1 MISVHGLI
9 RGKEP
14 ELGRDPDTGGQ
25 VGYVLDL
32 VHALTNNAGV
42 EKVDLLTRKVESQAI
57 SADYA
62 VDEEVLSPNSR
73 IVRLQCGPRRY
84 IRKEALWPYLD
95 EFVDRALQHFKAQD
109 RLPDIIH
116 THYADAGYVGLQ
128 LASMLNIP
136 QIHTGHSLG
145 RVKQQYLLDGGMT
158 KTQIER
164 RFRISRRIEVE
175 EQVLD
180 QAAMIITSTRQEADQ
195 QYGLYER
202 THPNRIKVIPP
213 GLDLSRFHPPDR
225 EWRPSQAIH
234 KEVDRFLTKPNKPMI
249 LTIARA
255 DRRKNLEGLVEAYG
269 KSRELQARANLVIV
283 AGNRDEIANLEESAA
298 HILTNI
304 LLLIDNYAL
313 NGKVSLPKHHQ
324 PDEVPEL
331 FRLAAK
337 RRGVF
342 VNSAITEAF
351 GLTLLEAAASGIPI
365 VAPDDGGPI
374 DIVRL
379 CRNGLLVET
388 LNSKALADSLLTIVT
403 PGPKWRQ
410 LARNGIAGVRNHY
423 AWDAHVNK
431 YLKEIRQVIRGNRKS
446 TRHRIEL
453 LHKPPLIHANRILAL
468 DIDNVLLGDNSG
480 LKKLLEWIDGHKK
493 GTIFAVA
500 TGRSLH
506 DALDVLRENYAPI
519 PEVIISSVGS
529 EIHYGPR
536 ILPDLGWATH
546 IRYSW
551 RREETVNALKEVPGL
566 ELQPKVNQGEFKI
579 SYNVRR
585 RAIPPLEEISKLLTS
600 RGLRANLIYSHGAFL
615 DVLPIRASKGRA
627 IRYLS
632 YKWSIPLEKILVAG
646 DSGND
651 EEMLEGRTLGV
662 VVGNYSPEIEHLR
675 GHHQIYF
682 AKSDYA
688 FGVLEGI
695 DHYHF
700 CESKG
705 CSSSNHRTECDAGSS
720 QRKPQ
725 EGLDKNLSKGTIT
738 R

>member
-1 MISVHGLI
+1 MVSVHGLI
-9 RGKEP
+9 RSKEP

-32 VHALTNNAGV
+32 VHALANNTGV
-42 EKVDLLTRKVESQAI
+42 EKVDLLTRKVESPSI

-62 VDEEVLSPNSR
+62 ADEEALSPNSR
-73 IVRLQCGPRRY
+73 IVRLRCGPRRY

-109 RLPDIIH
+109 RLPDILH
-116 THYADAGYVGLQ
+116 THYADAGYIGLQ
-128 LASMLNIP
+128 LSNMLNIP

-145 RVKQQYLLDGGMT
+145 RVKLQYLLEGGMT
-158 KTQIER
+158 ETQIER
-164 RFRISRRIEVE
+164 RFRISRRIDVE

-180 QAAMIITSTRQEADQ
+180 QAAMIIASTRQEADQ

-213 GLDLSRFHPPDR
+213 GMDLSRFHPPDR

-234 KEVDRFLTKPNKPMI
+234 EEVDRFLTKPNKPMI

-269 KSRELQARANLVIV
+269 QSPELQDRSNLVIV
-283 AGNRDEIANLEESAA
+283 AGNRDEISNLEESAA
-298 HILTNI
+298 QILTNI
-304 LLLIDNYAL
+304 LLLIDKYAL
-313 NGKVSLPKHHQ
+313 NGKVSMPKHHQ

-365 VAPDDGGPI
+365 IAPDDGGPI
-374 DIVRL
+374 DIVRH

-388 LNSKALADSLLTIVT
+388 LNPAALADALLAVVT
-403 PGPKWRQ
+403 AGPKWRQ
-410 LARNGIAGVRNHY
+410 WARNGVAGVKNHY

-431 YLKEIRQVIRGNRKS
+431 YLKEVRQVIRGSRKA

-453 LHKPPLIHANRILAL
+453 LHKPPLIHASRILAL
-468 DIDNVLLGDNSG
+468 DIDNVLLGDSDG
-480 LKKLLEWIDGHKK
+480 LRKLLEWMDEHRK
-493 GTIFAVA
+493 GTMFAVA
-500 TGRSLH
+500 TGRSLRE
-506 DALDVLRENYAPI
+506 ALAVLRENNVPT
-519 PEVIISSVGS
+519 PEVLISSVGS
-529 EIHYGPR
+529 EIHYGPK

-551 RREETVNALKEVPGL
+551 RREDTLIALKEVPGL
-566 ELQPKVNQGEFKI
+566 EPQPMPNQGEFKI
-579 SYNVRR
+579 SYNVTDS
-585 RAIPPLEEISKLLTS
+585 AIPPLDQVSNLLAS

-632 YKWSIPLEKILVAG
+632 YKWSVPLEKILVAG

-662 VVGNYSPEIEHLR
+662 VVGNYSPELERLR

-682 AKSDYA
+682 AKSSYA
-688 FGVLEGI
+688 LGVLEGI
-695 DHYHF
+695 EHYHF
-700 CESKG
+700 CEARG
-705 CSSSNHRTECDAGSS
+705 CASNHPAE
-720 QRKPQ
+720 PQ
-725 EGLDKNLSKGTIT
+725 A
-738 R
+738 

>member
-1 MISVHGLI
+1 MVSVHGLI

-32 VHALTNNAGV
+32 VHALANNSGV
-42 EKVDLLTRKVESQAI
+42 EKVDLLTRKVESPSI
-57 SADYA
+57 SDDYA
-62 VDEEVLSPNSR
+62 ANYETLSPNSR
-73 IVRLQCGPRRY
+73 IVRLRCGPRRY

-109 RLPDIIH
+109 RLPDILH

-128 LASMLNIP
+128 LSNMLNIP

-145 RVKQQYLLDGGMT
+145 RVKLQYLLDGGMT
-158 KTQIER
+158 RTQIER
-164 RFRISRRIEVE
+164 RFRISRRIDIE

-180 QAAMIITSTRQEADQ
+180 QAAMIIASTRQEADQ

-202 THPNRIKVIPP
+202 TRPNRIQVIPP
-213 GLDLSRFHPPDR
+213 GMDLSRFHPPDR
-225 EWRPSQAIH
+225 EWRPAQAIH
-234 KEVDRFLTKPNKPMI
+234 EEVDRFLTKPNKPMI

-269 KSRELQARANLVIV
+269 QSPELQHRSNLVIV
-283 AGNRDEIANLEESAA
+283 AGNRDEISNLEESAA
-298 HILTNI
+298 QILTNI

-313 NGKVSLPKHHQ
+313 NGKVSIPKHHQ

-351 GLTLLEAAASGIPI
+351 GLTLLEAAASGVPI

-374 DIVRL
+374 DIVRH

-388 LNSKALADSLLTIVT
+388 LNPKALADALLAVVT
-403 PGPKWRQ
+403 AGPKWRQ
-410 LARNGIAGVRNHY
+410 WARNGVAGVKNHY

-431 YLKEIRQVIRGNRKS
+431 YLKEVRQVIRGSRKA

-453 LHKPPLIHANRILAL
+453 LHKPPLIHASRILAL
-468 DIDNVLLGDNSG
+468 DIDNVLLGDNDG
-480 LKKLLEWIDGHKK
+480 LRKLLAWIYEHRK

-500 TGRSLH
+500 TGRSLGE
-506 DALDVLRENYAPI
+506 ALAVLRENNVPT
-519 PEVIISSVGS
+519 PEVLISSVGS
-529 EIHYGPR
+529 EIHYGPK

-551 RREETVNALKEVPGL
+551 RREDTLIALKEVPGL
-566 ELQPKVNQGEFKI
+566 EPQPTSNQGEFKI
-579 SYNVRR
+579 SYNVTDS
-585 RAIPPLEEISKLLTS
+585 AMPPLDQVSNLLAS

-632 YKWSIPLEKILVAG
+632 YKWSVPLEKILVAG

-662 VVGNYSPEIEHLR
+662 VVGNYSPELERLR

-682 AKSDYA
+682 AKSGNA
-688 FGVLEGI
+688 LGVLEGI
-695 DHYHF
+695 EHYHF
-700 CESKG
+700 CEFRG
-705 CSSSNHRTECDAGSS
+705 CASNHRTE
-720 QRKPQ
+720 PQ
-725 EGLDKNLSKGTIT
+725 A
-738 R
+738 

>member
-1 MISVHGLI
+1 MVSVHGLI

-32 VHALTNNAGV
+32 VRALADNPGV
-42 EKVDLLTRKVESQAI
+42 EKVDLLTRKVENPAI
-57 SADYA
+57 SSDYA
-62 VDEEVLSPNSR
+62 IDEEWLSPNSR
-73 IVRLQCGPRRY
+73 IVRLRCGPRRY

-95 EFVDRALQHFKAQD
+95 EFTDRTLQHFKAQD
-109 RLPDIIH
+109 RLPDVIH

-128 LASMLNIP
+128 LSGILNIP

-145 RVKQQYLLDGGMT
+145 RVKRQYLLEGGMT
-158 KTQIER
+158 SSQIER
-164 RFRISRRIEVE
+164 HFRISHRIEIE

-180 QAAMIITSTRQEADQ
+180 RAALVITSTRQEAEQ

-202 THPNRIKVIPP
+202 TRPNRIKVIPP

-225 EWRPSQAIH
+225 DWHPAPAIQT
-234 KEVDRFLTKPNKPMI
+234 EVDRFLTRPNKPMI

-269 KSRELQARANLVIV
+269 KNPELQKHANLVVV
-283 AGNRDEIANLEESAA
+283 AGNRDHISDLEESAA
-298 HILTNI
+298 EILTKM
-304 LLLIDNYAL
+304 LLLIDDYGL
-313 NGKVSLPKHHQ
+313 NGKVSMPKHHQ
-324 PDEVPEL
+324 PDEVPDL

-351 GLTLLEAAASGIPI
+351 GLTLLEAAASGVPI
-365 VAPDDGGPI
+365 VAPDDGGPV
-374 DIVRL
+374 DIIRH

-388 LNSKALADSLLTIVT
+388 LNRDALSEALLSVVT
-403 PGPKWRQ
+403 SGPKWRQ
-410 LARNGIAGVRNHY
+410 WAKNGVSGVKNHY
-423 AWDAHVNK
+423 AWDAHVRK
-431 YLKEIRQVIRGNRKS
+431 YLKEVRQIVRGNRKS

-453 LHKPPLIHANRILAL
+453 LAKPPLLRANRMLAL
-468 DIDNVLLGDNSG
+468 DIDNVLIGDRAA
-480 LKKLLEWIDGHKK
+480 LKKLLEWISLHQK

-500 TGRSLH
+500 TGRSLEE
-506 DALDVLRENYAPI
+506 ALAVLRENSVPT

-529 EIHYGPR
+529 EIHYGPKL
-536 ILPDLGWATH
+536 LPDPGWATH
-546 IRYSW
+546 IHYSW
-551 RREETVNALKEVPGL
+551 RREDTAIVLKEVPGL
-566 ELQPKVNQGEFKI
+566 SLQPREKQREFKL
-579 SYNVRR
+579 SYNTSS
-585 RAIPPLEEISKLLTS
+585 AMPPVEEIANLLAS
-600 RGLRANLIYSHGAFL
+600 HGLRANLIYSHNEFL

-632 YKWSIPLEKILVAG
+632 YKWSLPLEKILVAG

-682 AKSDYA
+682 AKSSYA
-688 FGVLEGI
+688 LGVLEGI
-695 DHYHF
+695 EHYHF
-700 CESKG
+700 CETKG
-705 CSSSNHRTECDAGSS
+705 CSSANPQSS
-720 QRKPQ
+720 V
-725 EGLDKNLSKGTIT
+725 
-738 R
+738 

>member
-1 MISVHGLI
+1 MVSVHGLI

-32 VHALTNNAGV
+32 VHALANNTGV
-42 EKVDLLTRKVESQAI
+42 EKVDLLTRKVESQSI
-57 SADYA
+57 SDDYA
-62 VDEEVLSPNSR
+62 VDEEALSTNSR
-73 IVRLQCGPRRY
+73 IVRLRCGPRRY

-109 RLPDIIH
+109 RLPDILH

-128 LASMLNIP
+128 LSSMLNIP

-145 RVKQQYLLDGGMT
+145 RVKLQYLVDGGMT
-158 KTQIER
+158 STQIER
-164 RFRISRRIEVE
+164 RFRISRRIDVE

-180 QAAMIITSTRQEADQ
+180 QAAMIIASTRQEADQ

-202 THPNRIKVIPP
+202 TRPNRIKVIPP
-213 GLDLSRFHPPDR
+213 GMDLSRFHPPDR
-225 EWRPSQAIH
+225 DWRPSQAIH
-234 KEVDRFLTKPNKPMI
+234 EEVDRFLTKPNKPMI

-269 KSRELQARANLVIV
+269 KSPELQDRSNLVIV
-283 AGNRDEIANLEESAA
+283 AGNRDEISNLEESAA
-298 HILTNI
+298 QILTNI

-313 NGKVSLPKHHQ
+313 NGKVSMPKHHQ

-374 DIVRL
+374 DIVRH

-388 LNSKALADSLLTIVT
+388 LNPEALADALLAVVKA
-403 PGPKWRQ
+403 GPRWRQ
-410 LARNGIAGVRNHY
+410 WARNGIAGVRNHY

-431 YLKEIRQVIRGNRKS
+431 YLKEVRQVIRGSRKS

-453 LHKPPLIHANRILAL
+453 LHKPPLIHASRILAL
-468 DIDNVLLGDNSG
+468 DIDNVLLGDHDG
-480 LKKLLEWIDGHKK
+480 LRKLLEWIDEHRK

-506 DALDVLRENYAPI
+506 EALSVLRENNVPT
-519 PEVIISSVGS
+519 PEVLISSVGS
-529 EIHYGPR
+529 EIHYGPK

-546 IRYSW
+546 IHYSW
-551 RREETVNALKEVPGL
+551 RREETLIALKEVPGL
-566 ELQPKVNQGEFKI
+566 EPQPTANQGEFKI
-579 SYNVRR
+579 SYNVTGS
-585 RAIPPLEEISKLLTS
+585 AIPPLDQISNLLAS

-615 DVLPIRASKGRA
+615 DVLPIRSSKGRA

-632 YKWSIPLEKILVAG
+632 YKWSVPLERILVAG

-662 VVGNYSPEIEHLR
+662 VVGNYSPELERLR

-682 AKSDYA
+682 AKSGYA

-695 DHYHF
+695 EHYHF
-700 CESKG
+700 CESRG
-705 CSSSNHRTECDAGSS
+705 CASTTHRME
-720 QRKPQ
+720 PQ
-725 EGLDKNLSKGTIT
+725 ARNL
-738 R
+738 

>member
-1 MISVHGLI
+1 MVSVHGLI

-32 VHALTNNAGV
+32 VQALANNATV
-42 EKVDLLTRKVESQAI
+42 EKVELLTRKVESPAI
-57 SADYA
+57 SSDYA
-62 VDEEVLSPNSR
+62 VDEEWLSPDSR
-73 IVRLQCGPRRY
+73 IVRLRCGPRRY
-84 IRKEALWPYLD
+84 IRKEALWPYLG
-95 EFVDRALQHFKAQD
+95 EFVDRTLQHFKAQD
-109 RLPDIIH
+109 RLPDVIH

-128 LASMLNIP
+128 LSSMLNLP

-145 RVKQQYLLDGGMT
+145 RVKQQYLLEGGMSSA
-158 KTQIER
+158 QVER

-180 QAAMIITSTRQEADQ
+180 QAAMIIASTRQEADQ

-202 THPNRIKVIPP
+202 TRPNKIKVIPP
-213 GLDLSRFHPPDR
+213 GLDLSRFHPPERD
-225 EWRPSQAIH
+225 WHPTHAIQ

-269 KSRELQARANLVIV
+269 KNPELQERANLVIV
-283 AGNRDEIANLEESAA
+283 AGNRDHISDLEESAA
-298 HILTNI
+298 QILTNI
-304 LLLIDNYAL
+304 LLLVDDYSL

-324 PDEVPEL
+324 PDEVPDL

-351 GLTLLEAAASGIPI
+351 GLTLLEAAASGVPI
-365 VAPDDGGPI
+365 VAPDDGGPV
-374 DIVRL
+374 DIIRH

-388 LNSKALADSLLTIVT
+388 LNHDALADSLLNVVT
-403 PGPKWRQ
+403 AGPRWRQ
-410 LARNGIAGVRNHY
+410 WARNGLAGVKNHY

-431 YLKEIRQVIRGNRKS
+431 YLKEVRLVIRGNRKS
-446 TRHRIEL
+446 TRQRIEL
-453 LHKPPLIHANRILAL
+453 LHKPPLLRANRMLAL
-468 DIDNVLLGDNSG
+468 DIDNVLIGDGGG
-480 LKKLLEWIDGHKK
+480 LKKLLEWIDLHHK

-500 TGRSLH
+500 TGRSLEE
-506 DALDVLRENYAPI
+506 ALTVIRDNSVPT
-519 PEVIISSVGS
+519 PDVIISSVGS
-529 EIHYGPR
+529 EIYYGPK

-546 IRYSW
+546 IHYSW
-551 RREETVNALKEVPGL
+551 RREETAIVLKEVPGL
-566 ELQPKVNQGEFKI
+566 SPQPKENQAEFKI
-579 SYNVRR
+579 SYNTNEKM
-585 RAIPPLEEISKLLTS
+585 PPVEEIAALLAS
-600 RGLRANLIYSHGAFL
+600 HGLRANLIYSHGAFL
-615 DVLPIRASKGRA
+615 DILPIRASKGRA

-632 YKWSIPLEKILVAG
+632 YKWSLPLEKILVAG

-662 VVGNYSPEIEHLR
+662 VVGNYSPELEQLR

-682 AKSDYA
+682 AKAGYA
-688 FGVLEGI
+688 YGVLEGI
-695 DHYHF
+695 EHYHF
-700 CESKG
+700 FESKG
-705 CSSSNHRTECDAGSS
+705 CESG
-720 QRKPQ
+720 
-725 EGLDKNLSKGTIT
+725 NLLSAE
-738 R
+738 